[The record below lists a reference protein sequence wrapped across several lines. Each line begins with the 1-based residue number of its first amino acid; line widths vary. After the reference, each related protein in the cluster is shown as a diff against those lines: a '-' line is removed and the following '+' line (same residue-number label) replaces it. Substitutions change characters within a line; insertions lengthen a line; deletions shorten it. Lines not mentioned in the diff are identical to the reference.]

1 MNITTTTFDTEQTQE
16 GQKGQILRGSHT
28 LHQIR
33 DKSLYAD
40 TNGVQND
47 AQLFTKS

>member
-1 MNITTTTFDTEQTQE
+1 MNTTTTTFDTEQTQE
-16 GQKGQILRGSHT
+16 GQKGQMLRGSHT
-28 LHQIR
+28 LHKIR
-33 DKSLYAD
+33 DKFLYGD

>member
-1 MNITTTTFDTEQTQE
+1 MNTTTTTFDTEQTQE
-16 GQKGQILRGSHT
+16 GQTGQMLRVTHT
-28 LHQIR
+28 LHKNR
-33 DKSLYAD
+33 DNALYGD